1 MKRGTVLISS
11 GRSVQEQED
20 SEQLQQHDI
29 SNTEPR
35 DEDGDVDAS
44 LLSAT
49 KLQDSAGNRR
59 GGGCRKLP
67 AEVLSLERIGG
78 KVEVEKVRA
87 RRSWPLLQFLVHG
100 FSSCVYNLQVRRR

>member
-20 SEQLQQHDI
+20 SEQLQQNDI

-49 KLQDSAGNRR
+49 KLQDSAGKKKT
-59 GGGCRKLP
+59 G
-67 AEVLSLERIGG
+67 
-78 KVEVEKVRA
+78 
-87 RRSWPLLQFLVHG
+87 
-100 FSSCVYNLQVRRR
+100 SCVLLYLRCLRDCAVTHKPV

>member
-49 KLQDSAGNRR
+49 KLQDSAG
-59 GGGCRKLP
+59 K
-67 AEVLSLERIGG
+67 G
-78 KVEVEKVRA
+78 KVSVETPLDGTTPGRGAEAPSPSPSMENDGTTLFV
-87 RRSWPLLQFLVHG
+87 PLLMAVIASMATF
-100 FSSCVYNLQVRRR
+100 FF

>member
-59 GGGCRKLP
+59 GGDGGGGCRKLP

-78 KVEVEKVRA
+78 KMEVEDLIRA
-87 RRSWPLLQFLVHG
+87 RFVHG
-100 FSSCVYNLQVRRR
+100 PSSNFLFMVSPPMCI